1 MINKFLLSV
10 SVIVFA
16 LSVTTAPV
24 FAQTATTT
32 QTIAE
37 RLAELLQQI
46 KTLQEQLLDLEAQQ
60 QSLRGE
66 IREAVQIT
74 RQLAIGATGDDVREL
89 QELLASDPELYPEG
103 IITGYFGSLTARAI
117 ERLQERFGIERA
129 GEVGP
134 LTRQTINQLLS
145 RFAHGQK
152 NVFERI
158 SDDED
163 EDDVDRTALAPGV
176 KGVKVCHKT
185 GTGQHTISIGGPAV
199 QAHLAHGDTLGR
211 CDDEVKGDD
220 DDEDEDEDDDEDV
233 TDLMISDVSARR
245 ITESGATIT
254 WETNEDADSTVWF
267 ATSSGFVIGAAGVQM
282 KTSSSEVEKHQIRLD
297 DLKPGTTYYF
307 RVGSEDTSGNDAVS
321 NEFSFTTLADTE
333 APEISYL
340 EAKDI
345 ATTTATIVWET
356 DEAADSVVWYSTTS
370 NFNTDA
376 DGVLRAESALLT
388 TSHTVNLSGLTA
400 STTYYYKVS
409 STDTD
414 NNETKSNE
422 ESFKTLGQ

>member
-1 MINKFLLSV
+1 LSV

-16 LSVTTAPV
+16 LSVTTSPV
-24 FAQTATTT
+24 FAQTTDTT

-46 KTLQEQLLDLEAQQ
+46 NTLQEQLLDLEAQQ

-103 IITGYFGSLTARAI
+103 IITGYFGPLTARAI
-117 ERLQERFGIERA
+117 ERLQERFGIERV

-134 LTRQTINQLLS
+134 LTRQTINQLLN
-145 RFAHGQK
+145 RFARGQR

-158 SDDED
+158 RDNKDEG
-163 EDDVDRTALAPGV
+163 DVDRTALAPGV
-176 KGVKVCHKT
+176 TGVKVCHRT
-185 GTGQHTISIGGPAV
+185 GTGQHTISVGGPAV

-233 TDLMISDVSARR
+233 TDLTISDVSARR

-267 ATSSGFVIGAAGVQM
+267 ATSSGFVIGTAGVQM
-282 KTSSSEVEKHQIRLD
+282 RMSSSEVEEHQIRLS
-297 DLKPGTTYYF
+297 DLEAGTTYYVK
-307 RVGSEDTSGNDAVS
+307 VGSEDTSGNDTVS

-333 APEISYL
+333 APEISGVDA
-340 EAKDI
+340 ENT

-356 DEAADSVVWYSTTS
+356 DEAANSVVWYATTS
-370 NFNTDA
+370 GFNTDD
-376 DGVLRAESALLT
+376 DGVLRAESTLLT
-388 TSHTVNLSGLTA
+388 TSHSVSLSGLTA
-400 STTYYYKVS
+400 STTYYYMVS

-414 NNETKSNE
+414 NNETKSDE
-422 ESFKTLGQ
+422 ESFITLGQ

>member
-24 FAQTATTT
+24 FAQTTDTT

-282 KTSSSEVEKHQIRLD
+282 KTSSSEVEKHQIRLA
-297 DLKPGTTYYF
+297 DLNPGTTYYF
-307 RVGSEDTSGNDAVS
+307 RVGSEDASGNDAMS
-321 NEFSFTTLADTE
+321 SEFSFTTLADTE
-333 APEISYL
+333 APEISDL
-340 EAKDI
+340 EVKDI

-356 DEAADSVVWYSTTS
+356 DEAANSVVWYSTTS

-376 DGVLRAESALLT
+376 DGVLRAESTLLT
-388 TSHTVNLSGLTA
+388 TSHSINLSGLTA
-400 STTYYYKVS
+400 STTYYYMVS
-409 STDTD
+409 STDSD
-414 NNETKSNE
+414 NNETKSDE

>member
-24 FAQTATTT
+24 FAQTTDTT

-103 IITGYFGSLTARAI
+103 IITGYFGPLTARAI
-117 ERLQERFGIERA
+117 ERLQERFGIERV

-134 LTRQTINQLLS
+134 LTRQTINQLLN
-145 RFAHGQK
+145 RFTRGQR
-152 NVFERI
+152 NVLERI
-158 SDDED
+158 RDNKGEN
-163 EDDVDRTALAPGV
+163 DVDRTALTPSV
-176 KGVKVCHKT
+176 TGVKVCHRT
-185 GTGQHTISIGGPAV
+185 GTGQHTISVGGPAV

-211 CDDEVKGDD
+211 CDDEVKGSDD
-220 DDEDEDEDDDEDV
+220 KDNEDEDDDEDV
-233 TDLMISDVSARR
+233 TDLTISDVSVRR

-254 WETNEDADSTVWF
+254 WETGEDADSTVWF
-267 ATSSGFVIGAAGVQM
+267 ATSSGFAIDAAVVQM
-282 KTSSSEVEKHQIRLD
+282 KMSSSEVEEHQIRLA
-297 DLKPGTTYYF
+297 DLNPGTTYYF
-307 RVGSEDTSGNDAVS
+307 RVGSEDTSGDDVVS

-333 APEISYL
+333 VPEISDL

-345 ATTTATIVWET
+345 ATTTATIAWET
-356 DEAADSVVWYSTTS
+356 DEAADSVVWYGASS
-370 NFNTDA
+370 NFNTDD
-376 DGVLRAESALLT
+376 DGVLRAESALFT
-388 TSHTVNLSGLTA
+388 TSHTVSLSGLTA
-400 STTYYYKVS
+400 STTYYYMVS

-414 NNETKSNE
+414 GNESQSDE
-422 ESFKTLGQ
+422 EPFRTFGQ

>member
-24 FAQTATTT
+24 FAQTTDTT

-66 IREAVQIT
+66 I
-74 RQLAIGATGDDVREL
+74 REL

-282 KTSSSEVEKHQIRLD
+282 KTSSSEVEKHQIRLS
-297 DLKPGTTYYF
+297 DLEAGTTYYVK
-307 RVGSEDTSGNDAVS
+307 VGSEDTSGNDTVS

-333 APEISYL
+333 APEISGVDA
-340 EAKDI
+340 ENT

-356 DEAADSVVWYSTTS
+356 DEAANSVVWYATTS
-370 NFNTDA
+370 GFNTDD
-376 DGVLRAESALLT
+376 DGVLRAESTLLT
-388 TSHTVNLSGLTA
+388 TSHSVSLSGLTA
-400 STTYYYKVS
+400 STTYYYMVS

-414 NNETKSNE
+414 NNETKSDE
-422 ESFKTLGQ
+422 ESFITLGQ

>member
-1 MINKFLLSV
+1 MSV

-24 FAQTATTT
+24 FAQTTDTT

-282 KTSSSEVEKHQIRLD
+282 KTSSSEVEKHQIRLA
-297 DLKPGTTYYF
+297 DLNPGTTYYF
-307 RVGSEDTSGNDAVS
+307 RVGSEDASGNDAMS
-321 NEFSFTTLADTE
+321 SEFSFTTLADTE
-333 APEISYL
+333 APEISDL
-340 EAKDI
+340 EVKDI

-356 DEAADSVVWYSTTS
+356 DEAANSVVWYSTTS

-376 DGVLRAESALLT
+376 DGVLRAESTLLT
-388 TSHTVNLSGLTA
+388 TSHSINLSGLTA
-400 STTYYYKVS
+400 STTYYYMVS
-409 STDTD
+409 STDSD
-414 NNETKSNE
+414 NNETKSDE

>member
-24 FAQTATTT
+24 FAQTTDTT

-163 EDDVDRTALAPGV
+163 ED
-176 KGVKVCHKT
+176 
-185 GTGQHTISIGGPAV
+185 
-199 QAHLAHGDTLGR
+199 
-211 CDDEVKGDD
+211 
-220 DDEDEDEDDDEDV
+220 EDEDDDEDV

-282 KTSSSEVEKHQIRLD
+282 KTSSSEVEKHQIRLA
-297 DLKPGTTYYF
+297 DLNPGTTYYF
-307 RVGSEDTSGNDAVS
+307 RVGS
-321 NEFSFTTLADTE
+321 
-333 APEISYL
+333 
-340 EAKDI
+340 
-345 ATTTATIVWET
+345 
-356 DEAADSVVWYSTTS
+356 
-370 NFNTDA
+370 
-376 DGVLRAESALLT
+376 
-388 TSHTVNLSGLTA
+388 
-400 STTYYYKVS
+400 
-409 STDTD
+409 
-414 NNETKSNE
+414 
-422 ESFKTLGQ
+422 

>member
-1 MINKFLLSV
+1 MSV

-24 FAQTATTT
+24 FAQTTDTT

-267 ATSSGFVIGAAGVQM
+267 ATSSGFVIGTAGVQM
-282 KTSSSEVEKHQIRLD
+282 RMSSSEVEEHQIRLS
-297 DLKPGTTYYF
+297 DLEAGTTYYVK
-307 RVGSEDTSGNDAVS
+307 VGSEDTSGNDTVS

-333 APEISYL
+333 APEISGVDA
-340 EAKDI
+340 ENT

-356 DEAADSVVWYSTTS
+356 DEAANSVVWYATTS
-370 NFNTDA
+370 GFNTDD
-376 DGVLRAESALLT
+376 DGVLRAESTLLT
-388 TSHTVNLSGLTA
+388 TSHSVSLSGLTA
-400 STTYYYKVS
+400 STTYYYMVS

-414 NNETKSNE
+414 NNETKSDE
-422 ESFKTLGQ
+422 ESFITLGQ

>member
-1 MINKFLLSV
+1 LSV

-24 FAQTATTT
+24 FAQTTDTT

-282 KTSSSEVEKHQIRLD
+282 KTSSSEVEKHQIRLA
-297 DLKPGTTYYF
+297 DLNPGTTYYF
-307 RVGSEDTSGNDAVS
+307 RVGSEDASGNDAMS
-321 NEFSFTTLADTE
+321 SEFSFTTLADTE
-333 APEISYL
+333 APEISDL
-340 EAKDI
+340 EVKDI

-356 DEAADSVVWYSTTS
+356 DEAANSVVWYSTTS

-376 DGVLRAESALLT
+376 DGVLRAESTLLT
-388 TSHTVNLSGLTA
+388 TSHSINLSGLTA
-400 STTYYYKVS
+400 STTYYYMVS
-409 STDTD
+409 STDSD
-414 NNETKSNE
+414 NNETKSDE